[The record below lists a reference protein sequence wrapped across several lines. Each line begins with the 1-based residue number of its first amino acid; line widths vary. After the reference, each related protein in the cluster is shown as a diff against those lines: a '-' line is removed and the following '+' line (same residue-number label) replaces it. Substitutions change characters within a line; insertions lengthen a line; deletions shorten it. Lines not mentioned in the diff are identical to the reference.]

1 MKKIAL
7 TAVLIALGSTAALAE
22 KSDKPCTTEP
32 KDKWLKIEAIEKI
45 VADHGYKVAKA
56 KFENSCAEVYARDA
70 AGKRVELFLD
80 PVTGA
85 PAGGAWKTN

>member
-1 MKKIAL
+1 MTKIAL
-7 TAVLIALGSTAALAE
+7 SALLIALGSTAAFAE
-22 KSDKPCTTEP
+22 KSSKPCTSEP

-56 KFENSCAEVYARDA
+56 EFENACAEIYARDA

-80 PVTGA
+80 PVTGN
-85 PAGGAWKTN
+85 PADGAWKAN